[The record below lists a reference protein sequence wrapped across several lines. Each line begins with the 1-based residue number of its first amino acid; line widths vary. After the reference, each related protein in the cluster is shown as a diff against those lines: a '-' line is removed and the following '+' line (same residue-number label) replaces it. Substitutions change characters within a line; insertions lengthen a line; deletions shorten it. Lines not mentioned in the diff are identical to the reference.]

1 MERIDFINT
10 KRLQWCCDEIGITVE
25 ELSEETKVSIG
36 ALKSLFEGKKGL
48 TYKQLK
54 KLADFFGR
62 GVFFFLEEGDVAE
75 ERVHSANFRTL
86 TNQKPY
92 LSLKMRKFIERVERK
107 RDEFLWL
114 LEETEGEQPNF
125 TFPELE
131 DSIENRAMQIRQWL
145 NLPNKNSFDTYREA
159 LEVKGI
165 FVLQSNG
172 YAGKWKIPNESPVL
186 GFSLWHPKMPVIV
199 IRKQR
204 TKERQTFTLIHELA
218 HLVLHQ
224 QSIIDDEQDI
234 WGNSESEKEAN
245 RFAGTLLVPMEFLDT
260 IDVEQIPSRYAE
272 YQDWFGIYKKEWG
285 VSTEVILRRLV
296 DTKRLSLALYQGY
309 RSWLKQQT
317 LPESSSRGQRYR
329 DREPLHIFGK
339 RYVQEVLDAKSY
351 DVITLVKASRFL
363 DNIKINTLHQLEKY
377 LVSNH

>member
-10 KRLQWCCDEIGITVE
+10 KRLQWCCNEIGITVE
-25 ELSEETKVSIG
+25 ELSEETKVSLG
-36 ALKSLFEGKKGL
+36 ALKSLFEDQKGL
-48 TYKQLK
+48 TYNQLK

-62 GVFFFLEEGDVAE
+62 GIFFFLEEGDVVE

-92 LSLKMRKFIERVERK
+92 LSLEMRKFIERVEKK

-125 TFPELE
+125 TFPDLE
-131 DSIENRAMQIRQWL
+131 GSIENRAMQIREWL
-145 NLPNKNSFDTYREA
+145 NLPSKNSFDTYREA
-159 LEVKGI
+159 LGEKGI

-172 YAGKWKIPNESPVL
+172 YTGKWKIPNESPVL
-186 GFSLWHPKMPVIV
+186 GFSLWHQKMPVIV
-199 IRKQR
+199 IKKQR

-234 WGNSESEKEAN
+234 WGNSGSEKEAN

-260 IDVEQIPSRYAE
+260 IDVELIPSRYAE
-272 YQDWFGIYKKEWG
+272 YRDWFGVYKKEWG

-296 DTKRLSLALYQGY
+296 DTKRLSPALYQGY

-317 LPESSSRGQRYR
+317 LPESSGGQRYR

>member
-25 ELSEETKVSIG
+25 ELSKKTKVSLG

-48 TYKQLK
+48 TYNQLK
-54 KLADFFGR
+54 KLAEFFGR
-62 GVFFFLEEGDVAE
+62 GVFFFLEEGDAAE
-75 ERVHSANFRTL
+75 EKVHSANFRTL

-92 LSLKMRKFIERVERK
+92 LSLEMRKFIERVEKK

-114 LEETEGEQPNF
+114 LEEIEGEQPNF
-125 TFPELE
+125 TFPDLE
-131 DSIENRAMQIRQWL
+131 GSVENRAMQIRAWL
-145 NLPNKNSFDTYREA
+145 NLSNTKNFDTYREA
-159 LEVKGI
+159 LEAKGI

-172 YAGKWKIPNESPVL
+172 YAGKWKIPNESPIL
-186 GFSLWHPKMPVIV
+186 GFSLWHQKMPVIV
-199 IRKQR
+199 IKKQR
-204 TKERQTFTLIHELA
+204 AKERQTFTLIHELA

-234 WGNSESEKEAN
+234 WGNSGSEKEAN

-260 IDVEQIPSRYAE
+260 IDIEQIPSRYAE
-272 YQDWFGIYKKEWG
+272 YRDWLGECKKECG

-296 DTKRLSLALYQGY
+296 DTKRLSLELYQKY

-317 LPESSSRGQRYR
+317 LPESSGGQRYR
-329 DREPLHIFGK
+329 DREPLHMFGK
-339 RYVQEVLDAKSY
+339 RYVQQVLDAKSY